1 MNGKNFEIRE
11 KETAQYLKKFL
22 AEDGWKCIQDKAGQ
36 KGINAKGTD
45 LIFKK
50 DKELLGIEVK
60 GDTESPSTDFKAGVG
75 QTVFDLHEKE
85 YTYNAICVTKKY
97 ERYVIEHSKTLKD
110 LNILVYIVNE
120 DGSVVRF
127 FPDVL

>member
-1 MNGKNFEIRE
+1 MDEKKSEIRE
-11 KETAQYLKKFL
+11 KEAAQYLKKFL

-36 KGINAKGTD
+36 KGITAKGTD

-50 DKELLGIEVK
+50 GEEMLGIEVK

-75 QTVFDLHEKE
+75 QVVFDLHERDYK
-85 YTYNAICVTKKY
+85 YNAICVTKKY
-97 ERYVIEHSKTLKD
+97 EQYVIEHSKTLKD

-127 FPDVL
+127 FPDAL